1 MKVKNDGSRIYSL
14 MVGEDL
20 EIVNE
25 NGSIMVL
32 DKGVIMCVTDNWRDA
47 IDFVEQQY
55 TNNQKIMVDKRLER
69 GVQWIYKINLINGG
83 YNMERI
89 YEFLS
94 ENGDFGYRVYIAN
107 DKGIYMS
114 FEDAIEYLEDKEVEV
129 DYIEP
134 DNSAIEL
141 IVDDKEVSMI
151 AL

>member
-14 MVGEDL
+14 MVGKDL

-69 GVQWIYKINLINGG
+69 GVQQIYKINLINW
-83 YNMERI
+83 
-89 YEFLS
+89 
-94 ENGDFGYRVYIAN
+94 
-107 DKGIYMS
+107 GI
-114 FEDAIEYLEDKEVEV
+114 
-129 DYIEP
+129 
-134 DNSAIEL
+134 
-141 IVDDKEVSMI
+141 
-151 AL
+151 

>member
-14 MVGEDL
+14 MVGKDL

-69 GVQWIYKINLINGG
+69 GVQQICKINLINWG
-83 YNMERI
+83 
-89 YEFLS
+89 
-94 ENGDFGYRVYIAN
+94 V
-107 DKGIYMS
+107 
-114 FEDAIEYLEDKEVEV
+114 
-129 DYIEP
+129 
-134 DNSAIEL
+134 
-141 IVDDKEVSMI
+141 
-151 AL
+151 

>member
-14 MVGEDL
+14 MVGKDL

-69 GVQWIYKINLINGG
+69 GVQQIYKINLINWG
-83 YNMERI
+83 YMI
-89 YEFLS
+89 WKEFM
-94 ENGDFGYRVYIAN
+94 NF
-107 DKGIYMS
+107 
-114 FEDAIEYLEDKEVEV
+114 
-129 DYIEP
+129 
-134 DNSAIEL
+134 
-141 IVDDKEVSMI
+141 
-151 AL
+151 

>member
-14 MVGEDL
+14 MVGKDL

-47 IDFVEQQY
+47 IDFVEQIY
-55 TNNQKIMVDKRLER
+55 TNNQKIMVDKGLER
-69 GVQWIYKINLINGG
+69 GVQWIYKINLISWR

-89 YEFLS
+89 YEFLN
-94 ENGDFGYRVYIAN
+94 ENADFGYRTYIGS
-107 DKGIYMS
+107 DKSIYMS
-114 FEDAIEYLEDKEVEV
+114 YEDTIEYLEGKEVEV

-141 IVDDKEVSMI
+141 IVNDVEVNMI